1 VTAEPLSND
10 DLQRAQDLADDDI
23 ATGRDLRLLLAEVH
37 RLRELHP
44 DHAEEKPP
52 QLNGWPQL
60 VDFRGEP
67 MRIVTM
73 ESGGV
78 DSTLCL
84 TCGTEAHRKTVTLK
98 LVDEASHIELR
109 RRHAEPIESP
119 DQPEPI
125 ESGTVTGQ

>member
-1 VTAEPLSND
+1 MTTQPLSDD
-10 DLQRAQDLADDDI
+10 DLQRAQELADDDI
-23 ATGRDLRLLLAEVH
+23 ATVRDLRLLLAECN

-52 QLNGWPQL
+52 QLTGWPQL
-60 VDFRGEP
+60 VDFRGIP

-73 ESGGV
+73 ETGGV

-84 TCGTEAHRKTVTLK
+84 TCGTEDHRKTVTLK

-109 RRHAEPIESP
+109 RR
-119 DQPEPI
+119 
-125 ESGTVTGQ
+125 